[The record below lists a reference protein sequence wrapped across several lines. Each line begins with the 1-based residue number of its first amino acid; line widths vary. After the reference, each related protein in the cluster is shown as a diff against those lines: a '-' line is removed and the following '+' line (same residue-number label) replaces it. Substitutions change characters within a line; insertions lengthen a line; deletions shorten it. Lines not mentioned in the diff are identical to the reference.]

1 MGFVVFHPTVAPH
14 VQNAALAMH
23 EAGQLDHL
31 ATGLVD
37 APQSRVQKL
46 LGAAGKMVG
55 IDLAAEFARRR
66 VALLPPDKI
75 RARPWGE
82 LLRASVARVDRDQR
96 FSDLVWEQT
105 EGAFDRAVA
114 RSLHSGLTGVYGFE
128 YGSRRTF
135 EKARSMGLTAVYE
148 MPAPEPVFVHELLQ
162 REREKFRELETPFSR
177 HVARREPMWIEHR
190 RREWDSAN
198 LVIAASRFTAES
210 YERAGWGA
218 GKVRVVPLGAPPA
231 IDEES
236 AEKGGTGGKEKLRV
250 VWAGTLNVRK
260 GAHYALEAWRAHDLH
275 RHAELHAFGAAALPP
290 RLLQELP
297 RGVYLHGS
305 IAREQ
310 LWREFLA
317 ADVLLFPTLCDGFGM
332 VVTEAWS
339 RGLPVITTS
348 RAGASER
355 LEAGRSGWLIDP
367 GSAAAIAEAVQRAA
381 SDRETLRGMRLHAL
395 AAAKARTWADYRKD
409 LAAEVAQGVSRRSD
423 HA

>member
-1 MGFVVFHPTVAPH
+1 L
-14 VQNAALAMH
+14 ALH
-23 EAGQLDHL
+23 ETGQLDHL

-37 APQSRVQKL
+37 EPESRRQKFL
-46 LGAAGKMVG
+46 SYAGRIAG
-55 IDLAAEFARRR
+55 IDMSAEFARRR
-66 VALLPPDKI
+66 VTMLPSGKL

-82 LLRASVARVDRDQR
+82 LLRAAVARVDRDQR
-96 FSDLVWEQT
+96 LSDLVWEQT

-135 EKARSMGLTAVYE
+135 ERARAMGLATVYE

-162 REREKFRELETPFSR
+162 GEREKFRELETPFTR

-190 RREWDSAN
+190 RKEWENADI
-198 LVIAASRFTAES
+198 VIAASRFTAES

-218 GKVRVVPLGAPPA
+218 EKVRVVPLGAPPA
-231 IDEES
+231 VEEES
-236 AEKGGTGGKEKLRV
+236 AEKGGTGGKGKLRV

-260 GAHYALEAWRAHDLH
+260 GAHYALDAWRAHDLH

-297 RGVYLHGS
+297 RGVHLHGS
-305 IAREQ
+305 IPREQ

-348 RAGASER
+348 RAGAAER
-355 LEAGRSGWLIDP
+355 LDAGRSGWFIDP
-367 GSAAAIAEAVQRAA
+367 GSAASIAEAVQRAA

-395 AAAKARTWADYRKD
+395 AAAKARTWTDYRKD
-409 LAAEVAQGVSRRSD
+409 LAAVVSQAVSRKSE